1 MTKIPRARGR
11 CHGIEIR
18 RVTSAVEW
26 TRGNPLATSSLGVLP
41 GPVQEGQISELLRHC
56 ATYFLTFN
64 RGKPKL
70 RASARS
76 SAG

>member
-1 MTKIPRARGR
+1 MPKIPRARAR

-26 TRGNPLATSSLGVLP
+26 IGGNPLATGFPSVLP
-41 GPVQEGQISELLRHC
+41 GLSHSGRIDELLRHC

-64 RGKPKL
+64 HGKPKL